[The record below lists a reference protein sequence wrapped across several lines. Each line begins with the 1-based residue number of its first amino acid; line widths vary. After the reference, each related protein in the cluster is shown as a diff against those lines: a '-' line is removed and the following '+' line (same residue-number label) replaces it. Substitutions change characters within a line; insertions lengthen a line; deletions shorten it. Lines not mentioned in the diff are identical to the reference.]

1 MYLELRVS
9 DSVENPNVLLV
20 SLDILY
26 VNEDTSEDFRKY
38 SDDICDEDWMSRIL
52 LFSRYIEDFSIIGMV
67 NDSIVS
73 LVNEVYVSLID
84 VDI

>member
-20 SLDILY
+20 SLDISY

-38 SDDICDEDWMSRIL
+38 SDDICDEDCMSRIL
-52 LFSRYIEDFSIIGMV
+52 LFSRYIEDFSIIGLV

-73 LVNEVYVSLID
+73 LVNELYVSLID